1 MNKPN
6 IKNHNFCFIHIPKWG
21 GTSII
26 EYLDKNFINF
36 IHIDERNYN
45 FNIKNFRSAFGHVR
59 RQNII
64 ENNFEHLFTL
74 IRDPRMILISAVT
87 HARRL
92 NPLDCSVDMLK
103 MQNMTIEEILESV
116 TAENIIYPI
125 FSEKNASGTI
135 NDQHKEI
142 CDSIKS
148 GELLAFD
155 LEEIE
160 NYYEY
165 LVRKYNT

>member
-1 MNKPN
+1 MKIFLN
-6 IKNHNFCFIHIPKWG
+6 
-21 GTSII
+21 
-26 EYLDKNFINF
+26 L

-59 RQNII
+59 RRIVI

-103 MQNMTIEEILESV
+103 MQNMTIEIFR
-116 TAENIIYPI
+116 IRHCRKYYKYYH
-125 FSEKNASGTI
+125 FSEK
-135 NDQHKEI
+135 KRVW
-142 CDSIKS
+142 
-148 GELLAFD
+148 
-155 LEEIE
+155 
-160 NYYEY
+160 YYI
-165 LVRKYNT
+165 